1 LSAQGAGGAL
11 GARTVARTV
20 LVVVAVV
27 VTLYLVYLLRQ
38 PIGWVLIALFVAVA
52 LAGPVNRL
60 ARHMS
65 RGLAIALVYLGLLA
79 VPLALVGLLVP
90 PVVSE
95 ADELANDLPRFAD
108 DVQRFVQDN
117 ERLRSLDEDYDITG
131 RLQEQ
136 AQELPA
142 RLGDAAGVLGNVGLG
157 LVNSVFALVTILVLT
172 AFILGSG
179 PRWRA
184 QALQLV
190 RDRDRAERLREVTD
204 RIGGAVG
211 GYVAG
216 ALLIA
221 AIAGTLNFVVL
232 MLLGVDF
239 ALPLAVM
246 SAAFSLIPLIGAT
259 IAAVLIGLVTL
270 FTDFPT
276 ATIVWVLWAIVY
288 QQLENNVVQPQ
299 VQKRTVQV
307 APFITLVAVLF
318 GSTLLGVLGALVAIP
333 IAASL
338 QIALREWWAWRVERG
353 EDAPAAGTPAVA
365 AATPGGSGAVAAG
378 HLGGPGE
385 ETARSRSA
393 RPSGPPGPPGPPAGG
408 AG

>member
-1 LSAQGAGGAL
+1 VSSRRPDPAVLSV
-11 GARTVARTV
+11 RSVARTV

-27 VTLYLVYLLRQ
+27 IALYLVYLLRQ
-38 PIGWVLIALFVAVA
+38 PIGWVLIALFIAIA
-52 LAGPVNRL
+52 LASPVNRL
-60 ARHMS
+60 SRRMP
-65 RGLAIALVYLGLLA
+65 RGLAISVVYLGLLA
-79 VPLALVGLLVP
+79 VPLALVALLVP

-95 ADELANDLPRFAD
+95 ADELANDLPRYAD
-108 DVQRFVQDN
+108 DVQRFVRDN

-142 RLGDAAGVLGNVGLG
+142 RLGDAAGVLGDVGLG
-157 LVNSVFALVTILVLT
+157 LVNSIFALVTILVLT

-179 PRWRA
+179 PRWRV
-184 QALQLV
+184 QALHLMS
-190 RDRDRAERLREVTD
+190 DRERAERMRAVTD

-221 AIAGTLNFVVL
+221 AIAGTLNFIVL
-232 MLLGVDF
+232 TILGVDF
-239 ALPLAVM
+239 ALPLAVL

-259 IAAVLIGLVTL
+259 IAAVLIGVVTL

-276 ATIVWVLWAIVY
+276 ATIVWVIWAIVY

-299 VQKRTVQV
+299 VQKRTVEV

-338 QIALREWWAWRVERG
+338 QIALREWWAFRLEQRAAEEG
-353 EDAPAAGTPAVA
+353 RAPAAAPS
-365 AATPGGSGAVAAG
+365 GSVAAG
-378 HLGGPGE
+378 AIAQPP
-385 ETARSRSA
+385 SA
-393 RPSGPPGPPGPPAGG
+393 APPPVAPPPAGG
-408 AG
+408 AA

>member
-1 LSAQGAGGAL
+1 MSRPATGPGPSSAL
-11 GARTVARTV
+11 NARTVARTV

-27 VTLYLVYLLRQ
+27 IALYLVYLLRR
-38 PIGWVLIALFVAVA
+38 PIGWVLIALFIAIA
-52 LAGPVNRL
+52 LASPVNRL
-60 ARHMS
+60 ARHVP

-79 VPLALVGLLVP
+79 VPLALVALLVP

-95 ADELANDLPRFAD
+95 GDQLVNDLPRYAD

-117 ERLRSLDEDYDITG
+117 DRLRSLDEDYDITG

-136 AQELPA
+136 AQELPG

-157 LVNSVFALVTILVLT
+157 LVNSIFALVTILVLT

-190 RDRDRAERLREVTD
+190 DDRERAERMRAVTD

-221 AIAGTLNFVVL
+221 AIAGTLNFIVL
-232 MLLGVDF
+232 TVLGVDF

-259 IAAVLIGLVTL
+259 IAAVLIGIVTL

-276 ATIVWVLWAIVY
+276 ATIIWTVWAILY
-288 QQLENNVVQPQ
+288 QQLENNLVQPQ
-299 VQKRTVQV
+299 VQKRTVEV

-338 QIALREWWAWRVERG
+338 QIAVREWWAWRHEQQG
-353 EDAPAAGTPAVA
+353 GGAGAPALAR
-365 AATPGGSGAVAAG
+365 TPGPSGAVVAGSVGTAGGSAEVAA
-378 HLGGPGE
+378 P
-385 ETARSRSA
+385 RPPA
-393 RPSGPPGPPGPPAGG
+393 RPDA
-408 AG
+408 